1 MKYRLL
7 GKTGFKVSEVGFGAW
22 AIGGN
27 KFGNSYGATDD
38 SDSFEALKYA
48 FNQGCNFFD
57 TADLYGRGHSERL
70 IGELG
75 KLVGREN
82 LILATKVGS
91 DFYSGRVK
99 INFTRDYIRYA
110 LSESLKRLQTDYL
123 DLYQL
128 HNPPLELIQNGYIFE
143 IMREL
148 KKEGYIRSFGICI
161 DEDIEGIEALKHS
174 EVDTIQ
180 VVYSIFER
188 DPENQLFEYTD
199 KLNIGVIAR
208 EPLDNGLLTGK
219 YTDSSFFPAGDIR
232 HMWPVTFIR
241 VRLNAANYLK
251 PLLKDELDSLV
262 KLAIKF
268 VLTNDSISTVI
279 PGCKTLNQTKENMSI
294 SDLRNLALDE
304 IEKIHNL
311 YSKKFHG

>member
-1 MKYRLL
+1 MKYRML
-7 GKTGFKVSEVGFGAW
+7 GRTGFKISEVGFGSW

-27 KFGNSYGATDD
+27 KFGNSYGPTDD
-38 SDSFEALKYA
+38 NESFEALKYA
-48 FNQGCNFFD
+48 VNQGCNFFD

-70 IGELG
+70 LGELG
-75 KLVGREN
+75 RLVGRQN
-82 LILATKVGS
+82 LIFATKVGS

-128 HNPPLELIQNGYIFE
+128 HNPPLELIQDGYIFE

-148 KKEGYIRSFGICI
+148 KREGWIRSFGICI

-180 VVYSIFER
+180 VVYSVFER
-188 DPENQLFEYTD
+188 DPEKQLFKYTD
-199 KLNIGVIAR
+199 EMNIGVIAR

-219 YTDSSFFPAGDIR
+219 YTDLSFFPPGDIR

-241 VRLNAANYLK
+241 IRLNAANYLK
-251 PLLKDELDSLV
+251 PLLKDEIDSLV
-262 KLAIKF
+262 KLSLKF
-268 VLTNDSISTVI
+268 VLMNNSVSTVI
-279 PGCKTLNQTKENMSI
+279 PGCKTLNHTIENMST
-294 SDLRNLALDE
+294 SDLRDLTIEE